1 MLSRWIWWLSFF
13 LCFCMGN
20 YRGNTGKFRMFL
32 LDVEFGQ
39 IEVSRWDRWRDW
51 FSVSFGRVVSRR
63 EGVEEK
69 IGLAWR
75 GEPGSWWRAARN
87 LISKSKLTNHCL
99 NFGFPGSSAGKE
111 SACSAG
117 DPTSVPG
124 LGRSAGEGIG
134 SSLQYSWASLLAQM
148 VKNFPAV
155 RGDFGFIPGLGT
167 SPGGGYGNPLQH
179 SCLENPH
186 GPRSLVSCSP
196 RGHKE
201 SDMTEWLSTAQ
212 P

>member
-1 MLSRWIWWLSFF
+1 MNR
-13 LCFCMGN
+13 
-20 YRGNTGKFRMFL
+20 TGER
-32 LDVEFGQ
+32 
-39 IEVSRWDRWRDW
+39 
-51 FSVSFGRVVSRR
+51 
-63 EGVEEK
+63 
-69 IGLAWR
+69 IGLSSSDER
-75 GEPGSWWRAARN
+75 GHMIKTRESSRGPLVRRPHGLTRVGYN
-87 LISKSKLTNHCL
+87 LLSLPQQ
-99 NFGFPGSSAGKE
+99 GFPGSSAGKE

-186 GPRSLVSCSP
+186 G
-196 RGHKE
+196 
-201 SDMTEWLSTAQ
+201 
-212 P
+212 